1 MQPNEEK
8 AVASFFRSE
17 QIELPMIRRNAFTIA
32 LLVLIAAAMAM
43 AAMAVKRY
51 PAFLAQPSARTFL
64 LEPLLVFVLYAVAI
78 VFIVVKM
85 RGANSEIVLR
95 NAALFGSITGVIEI
109 ANIAIE
115 HGIPFAVQGPALQ
128 ITVMLLIFAVWG
140 FAGFRT
146 SKVLGSVSPG
156 ILTSVFSAGI
166 CMLIAVAAGFAI
178 EFFLAPPRPDYVATW
193 GEFQRSGWTDARAFG
208 IANALDSG
216 FSHLVIAPMVAAVF
230 GGVASWLARF
240 RASRV

>member
-1 MQPNEEK
+1 
-8 AVASFFRSE
+8 
-17 QIELPMIRRNAFTIA
+17 MICRTAFAIA
-32 LLVLIAAAMAM
+32 MLVLIVAAMAM
-43 AAMAVKRY
+43 AAIAVARY

-64 LEPLLVFVLYAVAI
+64 LEPLLVFVTYGASI

-85 RGANSEIVLR
+85 RGADSDIVLR
-95 NAALFGSITGVIEI
+95 NAALFGSATGVVEI

-115 HGIPFAVQGPALQ
+115 NGIPFAVRGPVLQ
-128 ITVMLLIFAVWG
+128 IAVMLLVFAVWG

-146 SKVLGSVSPG
+146 SRVLGTVRSG

-166 CMLIAVAAGFAI
+166 CMVIAVVAGFAI

-216 FSHLVIAPMVAAVF
+216 FSHLVIAPIVALVF
-230 GGVASWLARF
+230 GGAASWLARF
-240 RASRV
+240 KPSST

>member
-8 AVASFFRSE
+8 VVAFFFRSE
-17 QIELPMIRRNAFTIA
+17 QIESPMIRRTAFA
-32 LLVLIAAAMAM
+32 VSLLVLIAAAMAM
-43 AAMAVKRY
+43 ADIAVTRY

-85 RGANSEIVLR
+85 RGANSDIVLR
-95 NAALFGSITGVIEI
+95 NAALFGTATGVFEI

-115 HGIPFAVQGPALQ
+115 HGIPFAVSGPVLQ
-128 ITVMLLIFAVWG
+128 IAVMLLIFAVWG
-140 FAGFRT
+140 FAGFRS
-146 SKVLGSVSPG
+146 SKVLCSVRSG
-156 ILTSVFSAGI
+156 ILTSVFSGGI
-166 CMLIAVAAGFAI
+166 CMLITVAAGFAI

-216 FSHLVIAPMVAAVF
+216 FSHLVIAPIVALVF
-230 GGVASWLARF
+230 GGAASWLARF
-240 RASRV
+240 KPSRA

>member
-85 RGANSEIVLR
+85 RGANSDIVLR
-95 NAALFGSITGVIEI
+95 NAALFGTATGVIEI

-115 HGIPFAVQGPALQ
+115 QGIPFAVRGPAL
-128 ITVMLLIFAVWG
+128 
-140 FAGFRT
+140 
-146 SKVLGSVSPG
+146 
-156 ILTSVFSAGI
+156 
-166 CMLIAVAAGFAI
+166 
-178 EFFLAPPRPDYVATW
+178 
-193 GEFQRSGWTDARAFG
+193 
-208 IANALDSG
+208 
-216 FSHLVIAPMVAAVF
+216 
-230 GGVASWLARF
+230 
-240 RASRV
+240 